1 LGVTYSHVS
10 LGGQLSEL
18 IALTHQKYGQRAVVL
33 IDEYDKPILDNI
45 TRPEAACDARRPEN
59 DVDHIPVEALL
70 LAGNFVALKALFYAF
85 YAAISNNG
93 YRKNAL
99 ANFGGY
105 HASVF
110 HSYFASLG
118 LNIRLEDTTNQG
130 RIDTAVLFE
139 GQVFLFEFKVVE
151 LTPEGRALQQ
161 IKDKGYAD
169 QFRNRGEPIHL
180 IGVELSKVSRNIVG
194 FEVETLPVSPAL

>member
-1 LGVTYSHVS
+1 
-10 LGGQLSEL
+10 
-18 IALTHQKYGQRAVVL
+18 
-33 IDEYDKPILDNI
+33 
-45 TRPEAACDARRPEN
+45 
-59 DVDHIPVEALL
+59 
-70 LAGNFVALKALFYAF
+70 KALFYAF

-93 YRKNAL
+93 YPKNAL

-110 HSYFASLG
+110 YSYFASLG

-130 RIDTAVLFE
+130 RIDTAILFE
-139 GQVFLFEFKVVE
+139 GQVFLFEFEVVE

-161 IKDKGYAD
+161 IKDKGYTD

-180 IGVELSKVSRNIVG
+180 IGMEFSKVSRNIVG
-194 FEVETLPVSPAL
+194 FEVETLPVSPTL